1 MKESQKEGRAVRIAN
16 TISDSIVDGPG
27 LRLTV
32 FTQAAPTAAPTA
44 TTRRPTT
51 RRGTEA
57 ELRSSSPCW
66 TPTRCSR
73 GLTLSGGDPFL
84 QAAECAA
91 LARAARDRGLDVW
104 TYTGW
109 TYEQLLTEGDPD
121 RLALLD
127 ATDVLVDGPF
137 VAARK
142 SYAALFRGSDNQ
154 RLIDL
159 RKTGTGRPGGPVD
172 PARPAGP
179 LYGAGILKREERA
192 ADDHR

>member
-32 FTQAAPTAAPTA
+32 FAQGCPHRCPDCHNPETHDPAGG
-44 TTRRPTT
+44 R
-51 RRGTEA
+51 EA
-57 ELRSSSPCW
+57 ELAELIALLDTNPLLQ
-66 TPTRCSR
+66 

-109 TYEQLLTEGDPD
+109 TY
-121 RLALLD
+121 
-127 ATDVLVDGPF
+127 
-137 VAARK
+137 
-142 SYAALFRGSDNQ
+142 ALFRGSDNQ

-159 RKTGTGRPGGPVD
+159 RKTEREGRVVLWTRPD
-172 PARPAGP
+172 PLAHFTVP
-179 LYGAGILKREERA
+179 ES
-192 ADDHR
+192 

>member
-32 FTQAAPTAAPTA
+32 FAQGCPHRCPDCHNPETHDPAGG
-44 TTRRPTT
+44 R
-51 RRGTEA
+51 EA
-57 ELRSSSPCW
+57 ELAELIALLDANPLLQ
-66 TPTRCSR
+66 

-159 RKTGTGRPGGPVD
+159 RKTEREGRGGLWTRPD
-172 PARPAGP
+172 PLAHFTVP
-179 LYGAGILKREERA
+179 ES
-192 ADDHR
+192 

>member
-1 MKESQKEGRAVRIAN
+1 MRIAN

-32 FTQAAPTAAPTA
+32 FTQGCPHRCPDCHNPETHDPAGG
-44 TTRRPTT
+44 R
-51 RRGTEA
+51 EA
-57 ELRSSSPCW
+57 ELAELIALLDANPLLQ
-66 TPTRCSR
+66 

-104 TYTGW
+104 TYTGYR
-109 TYEQLLTEGDPD
+109 YEDLAEAGRADWE
-121 RLALLD
+121 ALLA

-137 VAARK
+137 LQAQK

-159 RKTGTGRPGGPVD
+159 RQT
-172 PARPAGP
+172 
-179 LYGAGILKREERA
+179 RA
-192 ADDHR
+192 AGQVVLWTRPDPLRHFTVPES

>member
-1 MKESQKEGRAVRIAN
+1 MRIAN

-32 FTQAAPTAAPTA
+32 FAQGCPHRCPDCHNPETHDPAGG
-44 TTRRPTT
+44 R
-51 RRGTEA
+51 EA
-57 ELRSSSPCW
+57 ELAELIALLDANPLLQ
-66 TPTRCSR
+66 

-137 VAARK
+137 VLSER
-142 SYAALFRGSDNQ
+142 SLELDFRGSRNQ

-159 RKTGTGRPGGPVD
+159 NRT
-172 PARPAGP
+172 
-179 LYGAGILKREERA
+179 RA
-192 ADDHR
+192 AGEIVLYTPPEW